1 MHTKK
6 VIQDL
11 KQKWLDKC
19 LEYNYKNDELM
30 KLSDQKQ
37 GVVDDELSKAEQERK
52 ELDKRVKESLAAYH
66 KACYENLV
74 ETLRNM
80 TDNLHKELISNSFSE
95 RTKIANDWDQ
105 VMDDLNLW

>member
-6 VIQDL
+6 VIQVL

-19 LEYNYKNDELM
+19 LEYNNKNDELM

-37 GVVDDELSKAEQERK
+37 SVVDDELSKAEQERN
-52 ELDKRVKESLAAYH
+52 ESDERVKESLANYH
-66 KACYENLV
+66 NACYENLV
-74 ETLRNM
+74 ETLENM
-80 TDNLHKELISNSFSE
+80 TDKVHKELISKSFYE
-95 RTKIANDWDQ
+95 RTKISNDWDQ